1 MSENPEN
8 KSDLSEE
15 FRNLGKSM
23 KNFLESA
30 WSSEERKNLQQEL
43 ENGVNELAA
52 SITEAADEFTKGE
65 TGQQLK
71 KDWENFEDRVESGEL
86 QNKIR
91 AELKNAL
98 QMASDEL
105 NRTAENLSSQKS
117 SADQNE

>member
-30 WSSEERKNLQQEL
+30 WSSDERKNLQQEL

-52 SITEAADEFTKGE
+52 SITDAAEEFTRGE

-71 KDWENFEDRVESGEL
+71 KDWEDLRS
-86 QNKIR
+86 I
-91 AELKNAL
+91 ALKVANCRTRFAL
-98 QMASDEL
+98 I
-105 NRTAENLSSQKS
+105 
-117 SADQNE
+117 